1 MPRINKATSDKISA
15 ISFICTC
22 LVVLIHVPI
31 PSTQLSSGWYLSKF
45 LSYGICLISVPSFF
59 VISGFLLGLH
69 QNETGWWKRETTKR
83 IKSLI
88 IPYLSF
94 NLLYFLW
101 ISDFKDLSF
110 SNMMIADNKLLSF
123 LRYTL
128 SIHNIVYFVMGI
140 YLANNS
146 VIQFSRQKYCA
157 MLVCSIIIL
166 ICKVWTESVGIH
178 VPLIWRLFFCP
189 LLMISLWG
197 LMPMIKLPSC
207 ITTLSFPIYLI
218 HYFIISLIIKCN
230 VNTDTSVGFFLS
242 YSIML
247 LGSAFICAGLRR
259 AMPAPIIKIL
269 FGGR

>member
-1 MPRINKATSDKISA
+1 MLRIGKATSDKISA

-69 QNETGWWKRETTKR
+69 QNEIGWWKRETTKR

-110 SNMMIADNKLLSF
+110 STMIKATIGSPFDFPTLGPTWYIRSLF
-123 LRYTL
+123 L
-128 SIHNIVYFVMGI
+128 FV
-140 YLANNS
+140 L
-146 VIQFSRQKYCA
+146 FS
-157 MLVCSIIIL
+157 
-166 ICKVWTESVGIH
+166 
-178 VPLIWRLFFCP
+178 P
-189 LLMISLWG
+189 LLRRM
-197 LMPMIKLPSC
+197 
-207 ITTLSFPIYLI
+207 
-218 HYFIISLIIKCN
+218 
-230 VNTDTSVGFFLS
+230 TSSGGGINRICYQFDFFT
-242 YSIML
+242 YKYDD
-247 LGSAFICAGLRR
+247 C
-259 AMPAPIIKIL
+259 
-269 FGGR
+269 